1 MFEKEQRVV
10 NFNNFLKGRF
20 GNMKD
25 CEIVSVGNDVG
36 LLEECL
42 SVRCAV
48 FQVEKGIPRDI
59 DVDSYDCINDMC
71 EHFLIRYDNKSVGT
85 VRCKLDVE
93 EGEIR
98 LQRFCVLSDYRKFG
112 LGRKMLEFIEV
123 YFKNKGFEWIR
134 LDSKF
139 AVHGFY
145 EKSGYRV
152 VSDVFTEAGVA
163 HVKMEKRINCC

>member
-1 MFEKEQRVV
+1 MNTKTQRIVFFV
-10 NFNNFLKGRF
+10 EVDERQIWY
-20 GNMKD
+20 MKD
-25 CEIVSVGNDVG
+25 CEIISVGRDAD

-42 SVRCAV
+42 NVRRAV

-59 DVDSYDCINDMC
+59 DIDSHDCINDVC

-139 AVHGFY
+139 AVHCFY

-152 VSDVFTEAGVA
+152 VSDVFMEAGVE

>member
-1 MFEKEQRVV
+1 MNTKTQRIVFFV
-10 NFNNFLKGRF
+10 EVDERQIWY
-20 GNMKD
+20 MKD
-25 CEIVSVGNDVG
+25 CEIISVGRDAD

-42 SVRCAV
+42 NVRRAV

-59 DVDSYDCINDMC
+59 DIDSHDCINDVC
-71 EHFLIRYDNKSVGT
+71 EHFLMRYDNKNVGT
-85 VRCKLDVE
+85 VRCKRDIE
-93 EGEIR
+93 KREIR

-123 YFKNKGFEWIR
+123 YFNNKGFEWIR

-152 VSDVFTEAGVA
+152 VSDVFMEAGVA

>member
-1 MFEKEQRVV
+1 MNTKMQRIVFFV
-10 NFNNFLKGRF
+10 EVDERQIWY
-20 GNMKD
+20 MKD
-25 CEIVSVGNDVG
+25 CEIISVGRDAD

-42 SVRCAV
+42 NVRRAV

-59 DVDSYDCINDMC
+59 DIDSYDCINDVC
-71 EHFLIRYDNKSVGT
+71 EHFLMRYDNKNVGT
-85 VRCKLDVE
+85 VRCKRDIE
-93 EGEIR
+93 KREIR

-112 LGRKMLEFIEV
+112 LGRKMLDFIDT
-123 YFKNKGFEWIR
+123 YYQNKGFAWIR

-152 VSDVFTEAGVA
+152 VSDVFMEAGVA